1 MPVWQVC
8 ILAVTMLALTAQAPP
23 AEDAVDWPARFEA
36 KLAELRAQ
44 GEPVTMDE
52 IMARREP
59 VPDEENSALVFLQA
73 FAAEEAVA
81 FDLPVGGNAHYGFAT
96 VVGARQPEPVLFL
109 VRASVEANAE
119 ALRLI
124 HHGARLTRGA
134 YPVALTR
141 NPYEILLEHLGKL
154 RNAAR
159 LCLREAAVRAHDGD
173 GAAAADSLLA
183 VRRLSASLGDCV
195 FLIDALVR
203 MAVDG
208 IFCEGLE
215 RALGLG
221 EMPLEKLEALAREA
235 EAEAAELSLVNAMR
249 SERAAGHY
257 VFTAPP
263 DEVRRFAA
271 TSGLTVPQGALKP
284 QRRAQ
289 DALYFYER
297 MEEAI
302 RVAALPDRE
311 KLSEAERM
319 RERLVQL
326 PQTAVLTR
334 TILPAVSRAF
344 EEEVK
349 GRTRL
354 TVARAAL
361 AVEQW
366 RLKNGAWPE
375 SLDALVPD
383 LLDAVPQDPFAD
395 GPVGYVQAAGGAI
408 VYSVGPNGQYDGGH
422 SIDEARAAGQ
432 PDAYDLTFH
441 LLDFSRRGTRQGDLE
456 DESLA
461 GGMTMLHAPAQAG
474 HAALVE
480 RLLARGANVHAWDEN
495 GRTPLHLAAQAGHR
509 EVAELLLEHGADV
522 NAADLQG
529 HTPTGL
535 AAEAGHE
542 ELAEFL
548 REHGGVE

>member
-1 MPVWQVC
+1 MPVWQVRVVAAM
-8 ILAVTMLALTAQAPP
+8 ILALTAQAAPE
-23 AEDAVDWPARFEA
+23 EDAVDWPARFEA

-124 HHGARLTRGA
+124 HHGARLTRGT
-134 YPVALTR
+134 YPITLTP
-141 NPYEILLEHLGKL
+141 NPYAILLEHLGKL

-249 SERAAGHY
+249 SERAAGCY
-257 VFTAPP
+257 LLAAGRDELRKAVEEMGLPRGMLDPGPTAK
-263 DEVRRFAA
+263 D
-271 TSGLTVPQGALKP
+271 GLYYLELM
-284 QRRAQ
+284 Q
-289 DALYFYER
+289 DT
-297 MEEAI
+297 I

-311 KLSEAERM
+311 KLAEAD
-319 RERLVQL
+319 RLADRAQQAL
-326 PQTAVLTR
+326 PEDHVFTAMLV
-334 TILPAVSRAF
+334 PALGRAF

-349 GRTRL
+349 ARTRL
-354 TVARAAL
+354 KVARAAL

-432 PDAYDLTFH
+432 PGAYDLTFR
-441 LLDFSRRGTRQGDLE
+441 LLDPDQRGTRQAPFE
-456 DESLA
+456 DESPA
-461 GGMTMLHAPAQAG
+461 GGLTLLHAPAQAG

-548 REHGGVE
+548 RERGGVE